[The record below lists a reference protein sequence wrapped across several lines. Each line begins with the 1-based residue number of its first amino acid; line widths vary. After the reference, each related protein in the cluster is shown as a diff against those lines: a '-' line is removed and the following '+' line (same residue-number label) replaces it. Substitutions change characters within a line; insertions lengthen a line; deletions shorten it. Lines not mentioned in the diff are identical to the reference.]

1 VQTARMGPSR
11 IPLRQVHL
19 DFHTPGSVA
28 PIAERFDAEAFAE
41 TMRAAHVGSVNVFA
55 RCHHGYCYYPTKV
68 GTIHPGLDI
77 DLLGSQIEALHSVG
91 IAAVA
96 YVTIGWDDLAAE
108 KNPGWVVVGKDGR
121 MEARD
126 PHSAPSIAGGLSPD
140 DEPMAPRWSM
150 LDPSTGYGDYVLDQ
164 VRELCARYPIDGF
177 WFDICLPVPN
187 YSPWGRARLAE
198 AGIDLADDAAV
209 AAYAR
214 RSELAYLE
222 RVSDLIR
229 DLAPGAEIFF
239 NGTTDA
245 AMGET
250 VRFQTHLDVES
261 LATSP
266 GLWGYL
272 HYPIAARQAR
282 TYGLPFLGMTGRFHK
297 SWADFGGL
305 KTFDQLDYEVS
316 TILAAGGGVFV
327 GDQLH
332 PSGVLD
338 PAVYRLIGRVFEKV
352 ERLEPWL
359 LGAVSAAEVAI
370 VSDPRLESFGGHP
383 AIAQNPEVEGAA
395 QMFLES
401 GIQFVVVDPG
411 EDLARYRLVV
421 LPDGIAVGDEVKA
434 TLETHLARGGSL
446 LVSGTAGLGP
456 NGRFG
461 LDAVPVEYVG
471 PAPTMPSYFSVDDDL
486 AAAADSSPE
495 AELAAGYDYVLYDR
509 AVVVRPREGAE
520 PHGSLSASLFDR
532 TPEHFFSHAQS
543 PVGERLEG
551 AAGAASSAPL
561 VVFGGNVAYVA
572 APLFRAYRD
581 HDYWV
586 YRDVVLAAVRRLLPD
601 PLVRFDGPPWIE
613 VSVLRQPA
621 GSGEAGGAPATPRL
635 VVHLVAYHPRRTA
648 QSVPHVDCS
657 WRTARVRVALRTDE
671 QPVRCTLAPDGTDLP
686 FAFADG
692 YTTVELPEVGTHAV
706 LVFEVAP
713 RATPGS
719 PDAAPDQTI
728 FGST

>member
-1 VQTARMGPSR
+1 MTTPR

-28 PIAERFDAEAFAE
+28 PVAAQFDAAAFAE
-41 TMRAAHVGSVNVFA
+41 TMRAAHVESVNVFA
-55 RCHHGYCYYPTKV
+55 RCHHGYSYYPTRV
-68 GTIHPGLDI
+68 GTMHPGLGF
-77 DLLGSQIEALHSVG
+77 DLLGAQIQALHGAG
-91 IAAVA
+91 IAAIA

-108 KNPGWVVVGKDGR
+108 RHPEWLVVGKDGR
-121 MEARD
+121 PDARE
-126 PHSAPSIAGGLSPD
+126 PGSAPSITGGLSPGD
-140 DEPMAPRWSM
+140 DPMAARWSM
-150 LDPSTGYGDYVLDQ
+150 LDPSTGYGDYVCDQ

-187 YSPWGRARLAE
+187 YSPSGRARMAA
-198 AGIDLADDAAV
+198 AGVDAADDAAV
-209 AAYAR
+209 ARFAR

-222 RVSDLIR
+222 RVAGLVRELSPD
-229 DLAPGAEIFF
+229 AEVFF

-250 VRFQTHLDVES
+250 VRFQTHLDIES

-282 TYGLPFLGMTGRFHK
+282 VHGLPILGMTGRFHK

-338 PAVYRLIGRVFEKV
+338 PAVYRLIGRVFERV

-395 QMFLES
+395 QMFLET
-401 GIQFVVVDPG
+401 GVQFDVVDPAA
-411 EDLARYRLVV
+411 DLAPYRLVV
-421 LPDGIAVGDEVKA
+421 LPDGIEVGGGLRSA
-434 TLETHLARGGSL
+434 LERHLAGGGAL
-446 LVSGTAGLGP
+446 LVGPTAGLGP
-456 NGRFG
+456 GGRFA
-461 LDAVPVEYVG
+461 LDAVPVEDVE
-471 PAPTMPSYFSVDDDL
+471 PAPTMPGYLRVDDALVEL
-486 AAAADSSPE
+486 AGDP
-495 AELAAGYDYVLYDR
+495 ELAADYDYVLYDR
-509 AVVVRPREGAE
+509 ASVVRPRDGAE
-520 PHGSLSASLFDR
+520 AHGSLSASLFDR
-532 TPEHFFSHAQS
+532 TGDHFFSHAQS
-543 PVGERLEG
+543 PVGERLGG
-551 AAGAASSAPL
+551 AGGAPL
-561 VVFGGNVAYVA
+561 VVFGGNVGYLA

-586 YRDVVLAAVRRLLPD
+586 YRDIALAAVARLVPD
-601 PLVRFDGPPWIE
+601 PLVRFDGPPWVE
-613 VSVLRQPA
+613 VSVLRQ
-621 GSGEAGGAPATPRL
+621 GTRL

-648 QSVPHVDCS
+648 QSVPHVDRS
-657 WRTARVRVALRTDE
+657 GLTSGLRLSVRAGGRPTRV
-671 QPVRCTLAPDGTDLP
+671 TLAPDGTTVP
-686 FAFADG
+686 FEFREG
-692 YTTVELPEVGTHAV
+692 YVSVELAAIGTHAV
-706 LVFEVAP
+706 LVVE
-713 RATPGS
+713 
-719 PDAAPDQTI
+719 
-728 FGST
+728 